1 VINKI
6 KNMIKKKAFGAFA
19 TAVATI
25 SAAISAPACAQSS
38 VTLYG
43 LIDGGLSYTSNAQ
56 TGRSS
61 NGALKGG
68 SQYSFQDAATSG
80 ITGSRWGIRGSEDL
94 GGGNAAIFTLE
105 NGFGAGTGTIALGG
119 AEFARQAYV
128 GVKSNTLGTITLG
141 RQYDAVDM
149 FVQPFAAVATWGG
162 YMVAHAG
169 DVDNLGNT
177 RRSNNSIR
185 YLSPTYNGFTFGG
198 VYSVGGVADGVT
210 QRQIYSVGASYVAG
224 PISAAVAYLNARDP
238 NFSFYGSQ
246 ANAGTTAASNNLGSV
261 GSATTA
267 QSIPTFAGYASAK
280 SLQII
285 ASGISYAVGA
295 ATFNVVYTNTQFQ
308 HLGNLADGPNPY
320 NYSGTATFNSAEAS
334 MSYRF
339 SPAWSVGASYDY
351 THNSG
356 ASNQGS
362 ATYHLLAAG
371 ADFTFTKRTDI
382 YGVIV
387 YEHAAGT
394 DSLNQAAVASLTG
407 QTPSSNNHQLG
418 VHISLRHRF

>member
-1 VINKI
+1 
-6 KNMIKKKAFGAFA
+6 MAQKKALGALA
-19 TAVATI
+19 TVVAATL
-25 SAAISAPACAQSS
+25 SLPAHAQSS

-43 LIDGGLSYTSNAQ
+43 LIDAGLSYTSNAQ
-56 TGRSS
+56 TGRDS

-68 SQYSFQDAATSG
+68 KQYSFQDAATSG
-80 ITGSRWGIRGSEDL
+80 VTGSRWGIRGSEDL

-105 NGFGAGTGTIALGG
+105 NGFGAGTGTVALGG
-119 AEFARQAYV
+119 AEFARQAFV
-128 GVKSNTLGTITLG
+128 GLKSNTFGTVTLG

-162 YMVAHAG
+162 YMVSHAG

-185 YLSPTYNGFTFGG
+185 YLSPTFNGFTFGG
-198 VYSVGGVADGVT
+198 VYSVGGVADGIS
-210 QRQIYSVGASYVAG
+210 QRQIYSIGASYVQG
-224 PISAAVAYLNARDP
+224 SFSAAVAYLNARDP

-261 GSATTA
+261 GSATAA
-267 QSIPTFAGYASAK
+267 QSIPTFAGYASARN
-280 SLQII
+280 LQII
-285 ASGISYAVGA
+285 ASGLSYKLGA

-308 HLGNLADGPNPY
+308 HLGNLADGPNPF

-334 MSYRF
+334 VSYRF
-339 SPAWSVGASYDY
+339 TPAWSVGASYDY

-371 ADFTFTKRTDI
+371 ADFAFTKRTDI

-387 YEHAAGT
+387 YEHASGT
-394 DSLNQAAVASLTG
+394 DSLNQPAVASLTG

-418 VHISLRHRF
+418 LHISLRHRF

>member
-1 VINKI
+1 
-6 KNMIKKKAFGAFA
+6 MKKT
-19 TAVATI
+19 TAIGTLAI
-25 SAAISAPACAQSS
+25 AAAASVSTSSFAQSS

-43 LIDGGLSYTSNAQ
+43 LIDVGLSYTSNTQ
-56 TGRSS
+56 TGSS
-61 NGALKGG
+61 NGKLHGA

-80 ITGSRWGIRGSEDL
+80 VTGSRWGIRGSEDL

-105 NGFGAGTGTIALGG
+105 NGFGGGTGAIALGG
-119 AEFARQAYV
+119 AEFARQAFV
-128 GVKSNTLGTITLG
+128 GLKSNTYGTITLG

-149 FVQPFAAVATWGG
+149 FVQPLDAIATWGG
-162 YMVAHAG
+162 YMIAHAG
-169 DVDNLGNT
+169 DVDNLANT

-185 YLSPTYNGFTFGG
+185 YLSPSYNGLTFGG
-198 VYSVGGVADGVT
+198 VYSVGGVSGSAT
-210 QRQIYSVGASYVAG
+210 QKQIYSLGVGYTHGPFAVA
-224 PISAAVAYLNARDP
+224 AAYLNARDP

-246 ANAGTTAASNNLGSV
+246 ANAGTTAASNNLGGV

-280 SLQII
+280 TLQII
-285 ASGISYAVGA
+285 ATGASYKLGA

-308 HLGNLADGPNPY
+308 HLGNLSDGPNPF
-320 NYSGTATFNSAEAS
+320 NYSGSATFNSAEAS
-334 MSYRF
+334 VSYRF
-339 SPAWSVGASYDY
+339 TPAWTAGASYDY

-356 ASNQGS
+356 ASNRGS

-371 ADFTFTKRTDI
+371 ADYTLSKRTDI

-394 DSLNQAAVASLTG
+394 DSLGQPAVAALTG
-407 QTPSSNNHQLG
+407 QTPSADNHQLG
-418 VHISLRHRF
+418 LHLALRHRF